1 MLHDTSIKEISLEG
15 FKVVSGDM
23 FAHLPRKSEATC
35 TLWPTAMSFS
45 KQALIFLG
53 NCEHIRIEVNAAKKG
68 LLVVPVTTKDRDC
81 VRWIK
86 SIKNPTVRKM
96 ECCNCTRQL
105 YETWGL
111 NGELNYRAVGK
122 LVTADNK
129 VMLLFDFS
137 NPESWKRVEAGGN
150 RV

>member
-15 FKVVSGDM
+15 FQVVSGEM
-23 FAHLPRKSEATC
+23 FAHLPRKSDATC

-45 KQALIFLG
+45 KQALVLLG
-53 NCEHIRIEVNAAKKG
+53 NCEHIRIEVNTAKKG

-81 VRWIK
+81 IRWIK
-86 SIKNPTVRKM
+86 SIKNPTIRKM
-96 ECCNCTRQL
+96 ECCNFARQL
-105 YETWGL
+105 YQAWGL
-111 NGELNYRAVGK
+111 NGDLNYRATGK
-122 LVTADNK
+122 LVAADNK

-137 NPESWKRVEAGGN
+137 DPESWKRVEAGEK